1 MVDSISRLEFRDSS
15 RKWLAFD
22 PVPTRADAGSPVAN
36 GRHVGCPRRARCPN
50 RNMPCSQKTADLKH
64 QEWNETAVAAS
75 LFIKDGVIRWAA
87 VRASRPAAALDEG
100 G

>member
-1 MVDSISRLEFRDSS
+1 
-15 RKWLAFD
+15 
-22 PVPTRADAGSPVAN
+22 
-36 GRHVGCPRRARCPN
+36 
-50 RNMPCSQKTADLKH
+50 MPCSQKTADLKH

-75 LFIKDGVIRWAA
+75 LFIKDGVIGWAA